1 MAPFVAPDHIRR
13 ISPYVPGKPID
24 ELAREMGLADIV
36 KLASNENPYGPSP
49 QAIAAAHDAVAAI
62 HRYPDGG
69 GFDVTRALAQ
79 RLAVDPAA
87 IVLGNG
93 SNELLDLVVR
103 TFYRP
108 GDTAVTSANSFVV
121 YPLAM
126 GVVGSEC
133 RQVATRDDGYD
144 LDALL
149 AAVGERTRFV
159 FLANPNNPTGTAI
172 TNTDLTAFLD
182 RLPDHCLCCLDEAY
196 FEYRDPA
203 ADPVDGVALFRAG
216 QRLAVFRTFSKAY
229 GLAGLRIG
237 YLVIDPALAA
247 DIHRVRE
254 PFNTNHVAQRAAL
267 AALADIDHLTR
278 VVAANAVGRT
288 ELTAGLRDLGLA
300 PAPSQANFVYVDLG
314 RPAGPVYQAMLRAGV
329 IVRPVGPTQVRITV
343 GAPDENRRCLAAL
356 DDALATGPE
365 A

>member
-1 MAPFVAPDHIRR
+1 MPFTPPDHLRR
-13 ISPYVPGKPID
+13 ISPYVPGKPIA
-24 ELAREMGLADIV
+24 ELARELGLADIV

-49 QAIAAAHDAVAAI
+49 RAMAAAHDALAAS
-62 HRYPDGG
+62 HRYPDGS
-69 GFDVTRALAQ
+69 GFDLTRALAG

-108 GDTAVTSANSFVV
+108 GDTAVTSADSFVV

-126 GVVGSEC
+126 GVVGGEC

-144 LDALL
+144 LAALL
-149 AAVGERTRFV
+149 AAVDETTRFV
-159 FLANPNNPTGTAI
+159 FVANPNNPTGTAV
-172 TNTDLTAFLD
+172 TRTALTAFLD

-196 FEYRDPA
+196 FEYRDPD
-203 ADPVDGVALFRAG
+203 ADPVDGAALFRAG
-216 QRLAVFRTFSKAY
+216 RPLAVFRTFSKAY

-247 DIHRVRE
+247 DLHRVRA

-267 AALADIDHLTR
+267 AALGDTDHLAR
-278 VVAANAVGRT
+278 VVAANALGRA
-288 ELTAGLRDLGLA
+288 ELTTGLRALGVA
-300 PAPSQANFVYVDLG
+300 PPPSQANFVYVDLG
-314 RPAGPVYQAMLRAGV
+314 RPASPVYQAMLHAGV
-329 IVRPVGPTQVRITV
+329 IVRPVGPTQVRLTV
-343 GAPDENRRCLAAL
+343 GTPEENRRCLAAL
-356 DDALATGPE
+356 EAALATGAE

>member
-1 MAPFVAPDHIRR
+1 MTPFSAPDHIRR

-24 ELAREMGLADIV
+24 ELARELGLSGIV

-49 QAIAAAHDAVAAI
+49 RAIAAAHDAVAAI

-69 GFDVTRALAQ
+69 GFELTRALAQ
-79 RLAVDPAA
+79 HLAVDPAA

-103 TFYRP
+103 TFHRP

-133 RQVATRDDGYD
+133 RQVPTREDGYD

-149 AAVGERTRFV
+149 AAVDETTRFV

-172 TNTDLTAFLD
+172 THTALTAFLD

-203 ADPVDGVALFRAG
+203 ADPVDGVALLRAG
-216 QRLAVFRTFSKAY
+216 RRLAVFRTFSKAY
-229 GLAGLRIG
+229 SLAGLRIG

-247 DIHRVRE
+247 DLHRVRE

-267 AALADIDHLTR
+267 AALSDADHLAR
-278 VVAANAVGRT
+278 VVEANAAGRVA
-288 ELTAGLRDLGLA
+288 LTAGLRALGLA
-300 PAPSQANFVYVDLG
+300 PPPSQANFVYVDLG
-314 RPAGPVYQAMLRAGV
+314 RPADSVYDALLRAGV
-329 IVRPVGPTQVRITV
+329 IVRPVGPTQVRITI
-343 GAPDENRRCLAAL
+343 GTPDENRCCLAAL
-356 DDALATGPE
+356 EAALATG
-365 A
+365 AHG

>member
-1 MAPFVAPDHIRR
+1 MSRFEAPDHIRR

-24 ELAREMGLADIV
+24 ELAREMGLADII
-36 KLASNENPYGPSP
+36 KLASNENPHGPSP
-49 QAIAAAHDAVAAI
+49 RAIAAAHDAVAAI

-69 GFDVTRALAQ
+69 GFDLTRALAE
-79 RLAVDPAA
+79 RLAVEPAA

-108 GDTAVTSANSFVV
+108 GDTALTSANSFVV

-149 AAVGERTRFV
+149 AAVDERTRFV
-159 FLANPNNPTGTAI
+159 FLANPNNPTGTAVP
-172 TNTDLTAFLD
+172 DMALTGFLD
-182 RLPDHCLCCLDEAY
+182 RLPEHCLCCLDEAY

-203 ADPVDGVALFRAG
+203 ADPVDGVELFRDG
-216 QRLAVFRTFSKAY
+216 RRLAIFRTFSKAY

-267 AALADIDHLTR
+267 AALGDADHLAR
-278 VVAANAVGRT
+278 VVAANAAGRS
-288 ELTAGLRDLGLA
+288 ELSAGLRALGLA

-314 RPAGPVYQAMLRAGV
+314 RPASAVYQGMLRAGV
-329 IVRPVGPTQVRITV
+329 IVRPVGPTQLRITV
-343 GAPDENRRCLAAL
+343 GTPDENRRCLAAL
-356 DDALATGPE
+356 GDALGAE

>member
-1 MAPFVAPDHIRR
+1 MAPFAAPDHIRR

-36 KLASNENPYGPSP
+36 KLASNESPYGPAP
-49 QAIAAAHDAVAAI
+49 RAIAAAHDALAEI

-69 GFDVTRALAQ
+69 GFDLTRALAEH
-79 RLAVDPAA
+79 LGVDPAA

-103 TFYRP
+103 TFYRH

-149 AAVGERTRFV
+149 AAVDETTRFA
-159 FLANPNNPTGTAI
+159 FLANPNNPTGTAV
-172 TNTDLTAFLD
+172 THTALTAFLD

-203 ADPVDGVALFRAG
+203 ADPVDGVALFREG
-216 QRLAVFRTFSKAY
+216 RRLAVFRTFSKAY

-237 YLVIDPALAA
+237 YLVVDPLLAA

-267 AALADIDHLTR
+267 AALADADHLAR
-278 VVAANAVGRT
+278 VVEANAAGRV
-288 ELTAGLRDLGLA
+288 ELAAGLRNLGLA
-300 PAPSQANFVYVDLG
+300 PSPSQANFVYVDLQQ
-314 RPAGPVYQAMLRAGV
+314 PAGPVYQAMLRGGV

-343 GAPDENRRCLAAL
+343 GTPAENRRCVATLEAAL
-356 DDALATGPE
+356 GTGTG

>member
-1 MAPFVAPDHIRR
+1 MAFVAPDHIRR

-36 KLASNENPYGPSP
+36 KLASNENPHGPSP
-49 QAIAAAHDAVAAI
+49 RAIAAAHDAVAAI

-69 GFDVTRALAQ
+69 GFELTRALAE
-79 RLAVDPAA
+79 RLAVEPAA

-108 GDTAVTSANSFVV
+108 GDTALTSANSFVV

-149 AAVGERTRFV
+149 AAVDETTRFV

-196 FEYRDPA
+196 FEYRDPG
-203 ADPVDGVALFRAG
+203 ADPVDGVALFREG
-216 QRLAVFRTFSKAY
+216 RRLAVFRTFSKAY

-237 YLVIDPALAA
+237 YLVIAPALAA

-267 AALADIDHLTR
+267 AALGDTDHLAR
-278 VVAANAVGRT
+278 VVTANAVGRA
-288 ELTAGLRDLGLA
+288 ELTAGLRTLGLS

-314 RPAGPVYQAMLRAGV
+314 RPAGSVYQAMLRGGV

-343 GAPDENRRCLAAL
+343 GTPDENRRCLTALAA
-356 DDALATGPE
+356 ALATGAE

>member
-1 MAPFVAPDHIRR
+1 MPFCAPDHIRR

-49 QAIAAAHDAVAAI
+49 RAIAAAHDAVSAI

-69 GFDVTRALAQ
+69 GFDLTRALAA

-103 TFYRP
+103 TFYRS

-126 GVVGSEC
+126 GVMGSEC
-133 RQVATRDDGYD
+133 RQVGMRADGYD

-149 AAVGERTRFV
+149 AAVDATTRFV
-159 FLANPNNPTGTAI
+159 FLANPNNPTGTAV
-172 TNTDLTAFLD
+172 TRTALTAFLD
-182 RLPDHCLCCLDEAY
+182 RLPEHCLCCLDEAY

-203 ADPVDGVALFRAG
+203 ADPVDGVELFREG
-216 QRLAVFRTFSKAY
+216 RPLAIFRTFSKAY

-237 YLVIDPALAA
+237 YLTVAPALAA

-254 PFNTNHVAQRAAL
+254 PFNTNHVAQCAAL
-267 AALADIDHLTR
+267 AALGDADHLAR
-278 VVAANAVGRT
+278 VVETNAVGRA
-288 ELTAGLRDLGLA
+288 ELSAGLRALGLA
-300 PAPSQANFVYVDLG
+300 PPPSQANFVYVDLG
-314 RPAGPVYQAMLRAGV
+314 RPAGAVYETMLRGGV

-343 GAPDENRRCLAAL
+343 GTPAENRRCLATLEA
-356 DDALATGPE
+356 ALAMDAE